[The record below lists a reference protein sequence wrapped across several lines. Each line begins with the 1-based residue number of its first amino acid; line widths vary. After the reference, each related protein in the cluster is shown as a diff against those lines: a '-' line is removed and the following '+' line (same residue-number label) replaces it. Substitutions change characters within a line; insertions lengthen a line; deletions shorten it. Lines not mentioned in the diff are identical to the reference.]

1 MRNKL
6 KATMR
11 ALIKR
16 LKSKTYWAAIVGATL
31 VVVEQNSGILS
42 AYLPESI
49 RTMAVLL
56 WPVIMVALREVTTK
70 PVSAK

>member
-6 KATMR
+6 KNMLR

-16 LKSKTYWAAIVGATL
+16 LKSKTYWAAILGAGL
-31 VVVEQNSGILS
+31 VVLEQNSGIFS

-56 WPVIMVALREVTTK
+56 WPVVMVALREATTK

>member
-6 KATMR
+6 KIMMR

-16 LKSKTYWAAIVGATL
+16 LKSKTYWAAILGAAL
-31 VVVEQNSGILS
+31 VVLEQNSGIFSL
-42 AYLPESI
+42 YLPESI

-56 WPVIMVALREVTTK
+56 WPVVMVALREATTK